1 MRLTCALY
9 GLIADG
15 GREMKLETIER
26 TIQWAGA
33 VGAVVSAVAVYSGV
47 IQGASKPRAE
57 ETENL
62 PGIAQ
67 PFLRGSARIYGP
79 SSVLAIGLLY
89 LLWRPIYRGI
99 SAPVRA
105 VLLLIGSLLYFP
117 GLALMLWGR
126 LTMRDMHNISTDFG
140 SQLYADHRLV
150 TGGPFELMR
159 HPMYVGGI
167 MAEIGALLI
176 YRTWATLLI
185 TVNVPLLPT
194 RARREEELLA
204 SHFGAE
210 WEEYCERVPKWIPAF
225 QQG

>member
-1 MRLTCALY
+1 MR
-9 GLIADG
+9 
-15 GREMKLETIER
+15 LETIER
-26 TIQWAGA
+26 AIQWTGAAGA
-33 VGAVVSAVAVYSGV
+33 LVSAVAVYSGV

-62 PGIAQ
+62 PDFAQ

-79 SSVLAIGLLY
+79 SSALAIWLLY

-99 SAPVRA
+99 SAPLRA
-105 VLLLIGSLLYFP
+105 VLLIAGSLLYFP

-126 LTMRDMHNISTDFG
+126 FAMKDMHNVSSDFG

-150 TGGPFELMR
+150 TSGPFKLIR
-159 HPMYVGGI
+159 HPMYVGGM

-185 TVNVPLLPT
+185 TINVPLLPM
-194 RARREEELLA
+194 RARREEDLLA
-204 SHFGAE
+204 AHFGAE
-210 WEEYCERVPKWIPAF
+210 WEEYRKRVPRWIPSP
-225 QQG
+225 GSEGGRE